1 MAPPPDAPLP
11 FNPAATTRPDRLL
24 LKHYLIQAALAGPFF
39 PFVFPPMYFRYI
51 SLRYR
56 FDDEGVWMAW
66 GVLFKK
72 EINLAYRRIQDINV
86 TRGIIQRWLGL
97 ATVSVQTA
105 SGSSTAEMS
114 IEGVLDAD
122 GLRDFLYTK
131 MRGAKGL
138 DDQPEPGDDT
148 PPDELLV
155 LLTDIREGVTALRA
169 RVEAIES
176 GEARS

>member
-1 MAPPPDAPLP
+1 MARTRPAPAP
-11 FNPAATTRPDRLL
+11 FDPRSTTRPDEVLL
-24 LKHYLIQAALAGPFF
+24 RHYLFQSACSGPLFPIFF
-39 PFVFPPMYFRYI
+39 IGQYCRYV

-86 TRGIIQRWLGL
+86 TRGLIQRWLGL

-105 SGSSTAEMS
+105 SGNSSAEMR

-131 MRGAKGL
+131 MRGARGL
-138 DDQPEPGDDT
+138 DEEHAAHHPEAG
-148 PPDELLV
+148 DELLG
-155 LLTDIREGVTALRA
+155 LLTDIRDGVAALRE
-169 RVEAIES
+169 RVETL
-176 GEARS
+176 EARP